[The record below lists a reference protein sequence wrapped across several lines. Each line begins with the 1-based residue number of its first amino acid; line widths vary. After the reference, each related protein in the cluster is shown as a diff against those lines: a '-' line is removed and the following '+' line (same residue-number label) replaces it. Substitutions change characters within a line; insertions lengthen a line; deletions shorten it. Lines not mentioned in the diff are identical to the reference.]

1 VGFLRKK
8 PRLTPNARQSLA
20 GSMIV
25 GIREIQEVLNFCR
38 KNSIDTRLKEE
49 LSKHRIS
56 FEDPNKLLTV
66 LNNIKALSIRF

>member
-1 VGFLRKK
+1 MA
-8 PRLTPNARQSLA
+8 PNARRSLA
-20 GSMIV
+20 GSMIG
-25 GIREIQEVLNFCR
+25 GIREMQEMLNFCR

-56 FEDPNKLLTV
+56 SEDPDKLLTV

>member
-1 VGFLRKK
+1 
-8 PRLTPNARQSLA
+8 
-20 GSMIV
+20 MIG
-25 GIREIQEVLNFCR
+25 GIREMQEMLNFCR

-56 FEDPNKLLTV
+56 SEDPDKLLTV